1 MTLSEVAIRPH
12 RIGVFTAARSD
23 GVPLGPV
30 LSALEAAPDVEYI
43 VIATGGHLE
52 ESRGNTLEHLAVS
65 RSFVEV
71 VDAVAGASA
80 AGALNEA
87 AARMTKGIGE
97 VLERR
102 RIETLVVLGDRWEL
116 LAAATAAVLGN
127 VALVHLHGGEITA
140 GSIDDRIRHA
150 VTKLADLHCCAN
162 EDSARRLRQLGED
175 GARVVVTGAPGL
187 DRHRGLDGA
196 TDEQLEAV
204 LGHRLVRP
212 FGLVTYHPETIERH
226 SVRERAEQVIEAA
239 ARRLG
244 TALVLYPGVDPGADE
259 VVEVIEA
266 VAARH
271 RHVHTRPHVGDD
283 YARLLAGADVMIGN
297 SSSGIWES
305 ATFALPVVDVGNRQ
319 KGRLAPANVVWAD
332 YSDGDIEGAIDRAL
346 APSFRDALL
355 GMANPYGDGDAACR
369 IVEAIRSLPRMRPL
383 PKVFCDLVASS

>member
-1 MTLSEVAIRPH
+1 MVGPH

-30 LSALEAAPDVEYI
+30 LAALEADPDVECV
-43 VIATGGHLE
+43 VIATGGHLA
-52 ESRGNTLEHLAVS
+52 ESRGRTLDDLAVS
-65 RSFVEV
+65 RHCVEV
-71 VDAVAGASA
+71 VDAVAATSA
-80 AGALNEA
+80 AAALTEA
-87 AARMTKGIGE
+87 AARMTQGIGE

-150 VTKLADLHCCAN
+150 VAKLADLHCCAN

-175 GARVVVTGAPGL
+175 AARVVVTGAPGL
-187 DRHRGLDGA
+187 DRHRGLGTVD
-196 TDEQLEAV
+196 DEELEAI
-204 LGHRLVRP
+204 LGHRVTRP

-226 SVRERAEQVIEAA
+226 AVGERATQVVEAA

-244 TALVLYPGVDPGADE
+244 TALVLYPGVDQGSDE
-259 VVEVIEA
+259 VVDAIEA

-283 YARLLAGADVMIGN
+283 YALLLAGADVMIGN

-319 KGRLAPANVVWAD
+319 QGRLAPENVVWAD
-332 YSDGDIEGAIDRAL
+332 YCDGAIDRAIDRAL
-346 APSFRDALL
+346 APAFRSSLL
-355 GMANPYGDGDAACR
+355 GMANPYGDGDAARR
-369 IVEAIRSLPRMRPL
+369 IVDAVRLLPRIRPL
-383 PKVFCDLVASS
+383 PKVFCDLVESQ

>member
-1 MTLSEVAIRPH
+1 MTSSEAMGGPH

-30 LSALEAAPDVEYI
+30 LAALEAAPDVECV

-52 ESRGNTLEHLAVS
+52 ESRGRTVDHLAVS
-65 RSFVEV
+65 RRCVEIVDV
-71 VDAVAGASA
+71 VAETSA
-80 AGALNEA
+80 AGALTEA
-87 AARMTKGIGE
+87 AARMTQGIGE

-116 LAAATAAVLGN
+116 LAASTAALLGN

-150 VTKLADLHCCAN
+150 VAKLADLHCCAN
-162 EDSARRLRQLGED
+162 DDSARRLRQLGED
-175 GARVVVTGAPGL
+175 AARVVVTGAPGL
-187 DRHRGLDGA
+187 DRHRGRGPVA
-196 TDEQLEAV
+196 DEDLEAT
-204 LGHRLVRP
+204 LGHRVARP

-226 SVRERAEQVIEAA
+226 SVGERAEQVVEAA

-244 TALVLYPGVDPGADE
+244 TALVLYPGVDQGADE
-259 VVEVIEA
+259 VVDAIEA

-271 RHVHTRPHVGDD
+271 GHVHTRPHVGDD
-283 YARLLAGADVMIGN
+283 YALLLAAADVMIGN

-319 KGRLAPANVVWAD
+319 RGRLAPANVLWAD
-332 YSDGDIEGAIDRAL
+332 YCDGAIERAIDRAL
-346 APSFRDALL
+346 APSFRSSLL
-355 GMANPYGDGDAACR
+355 GMSNPYGDGDAARR
-369 IVEAIRSLPRMRPL
+369 IVEAVRSLPRIRPL
-383 PKVFCDLVASS
+383 PKVFRDLEEAL